1 MTSTNQDRGIE
12 MAILANRIDSI
23 ARKMAN
29 TLFRTARSGVLN
41 SGHDFSCVVL
51 TADCRLVAGAISLP
65 AHVMSGPDEIA
76 RYVKEMHPDM
86 RKGDAFL
93 HNSPYHG
100 NSHAAD
106 HCLVVPV
113 FDDGGV
119 HRFTVLA
126 KAHQADCGNSKPTT
140 YIGSAVDV
148 YEEGALIFP
157 AVQIQRDYKDID
169 DIVRMCKARIRV
181 PEIWWGD
188 YLASLGAV
196 RIGERELL
204 SLGGEVGWDRLDAH
218 VEAWFDYSERR
229 IASAIGKMNKGDAR
243 VHSMHDPFP
252 GAEDGILVTVG
263 VQVDP
268 DAGTIHVDLTENP
281 DCLPCGLNLTE
292 GTARSSAFVGI
303 FNALGDHTIPANAGS
318 FRRLTVDLRQN
329 CVVGIPTHPY
339 SCSVATTNLADRVAS
354 PVQRAL
360 AIISPGYG
368 MAEGGPIFPPAGGVI
383 SGRDPRQNDVSFV
396 NQVHLGIS
404 GGAATPKHDGWL
416 TLIHV
421 GNGGL
426 CRHDCVEVDELAYP
440 VAIHERRLLPD
451 TAGPGQT
458 CGAPSIRVEF
468 GPAEASPIQV
478 FYNADGMINVAKG
491 VLGGGTGG
499 PAQALKRG
507 RDGQLTPQPA
517 CTGVWLQ
524 PGETIVSVSSGG
536 GGYGRP
542 HHRSQDAVLRDI
554 REGLLTASV
563 AETVFGVVLS
573 PSGQIDQAGTDA
585 ARRRLEQD
593 MPRQPDAETLPTP

>member
-1 MTSTNQDRGIE
+1 MAPTNQDRGIE
-12 MAILANRIDSI
+12 LAILANRIDSI

-65 AHVMSGPDEIA
+65 AHVVSGPDEIA
-76 RYVKEMHPDM
+76 RYVQAMHPAM

-113 FDDGGV
+113 FDDDGA

-140 YIGSAVDV
+140 YIGSAIDV

-169 DIVRMCKARIRV
+169 DIVRMCKTRIRV

-204 SLGGEVGWDRLDAH
+204 SLGADVGWDRLDAH

-229 IASAIGKMNKGDAR
+229 IAAAIGKMDGGEAVVDSVHDA
-243 VHSMHDPFP
+243 FP
-252 GAEDGILVTVG
+252 GAEDGIPVRVG
-263 VQVDP
+263 VRVDP
-268 DAGTIHVDLTENP
+268 ARGEIHVDLRDNP

-318 FRRLTVDLRQN
+318 FRRLKVDLREN
-329 CVVGIPTHPY
+329 CVVGIPTHPH

-383 SGRDPRQNDVSFV
+383 SGRDPRQDDVSFV

-404 GGAATPKHDGWL
+404 GGAATPRHDGWL

-440 VAIHERRLLPD
+440 VTVHERRLLPD
-451 TAGPGQT
+451 TAGAGET

-478 FYNADGMINVAKG
+478 FYNADGMTNAAKG
-491 VLGGGTGG
+491 VLGGGPGG

-507 RDGQLTPQPA
+507 LDGRLTPQAA
-517 CTGVWLQ
+517 CTGVWLRE
-524 PGETIVSVSSGG
+524 GETIVSVSSGG
-536 GGYGRP
+536 GGYGLP
-542 HHRSQDAVLRDI
+542 HRRSQDAVLRDI
-554 REGLLTASV
+554 REGLLSPAL
-563 AETVFGVVLS
+563 AETAFGVVLAAQ
-573 PSGQIDQAGTDA
+573 GGIDQPATDE
-585 ARRRLEQD
+585 ARRRLE
-593 MPRQPDAETLPTP
+593 AEAARNDRSERAAAR